1 VVNHSLDCKG
11 TRHTRGVASRILGAL
26 LVLAL
31 LALPACGGGDSASTG
46 TASSN
51 VSGDANPADVQVING
66 WVTALRR
73 GDVKAA
79 AGYFAIPSVAENGPV
94 LLRIRSTEDAI
105 RFNESL
111 PCGARLVRADSAGD
125 FTTATFRLTERP
137 GRGSCGPG
145 IGTVA
150 KTSFVIR
157 GGEITQWR
165 RVGAGGGGGRAPSAT
180 A

>member
-1 VVNHSLDCKG
+1 MPMLKS
-11 TRHTRGVASRILGAL
+11 RAVA
-26 LVLAL
+26 LAMVPLL
-31 LALPACGGGDSASTG
+31 LALAACGGGDSTSTS
-46 TASSN
+46 TATTS
-51 VSGDANPADVQVING
+51 VSGDANPADVQVIDG
-66 WVTALRR
+66 WVTALRH

-94 LLRIRSTEDAI
+94 LLRIRSTEEAV

-111 PCGARLVRADSAGD
+111 PCGARLVRADTAGD

-145 IGTVA
+145 TGTVA

-157 GGEITQWR
+157 DGKITQWR
-165 RVGAGGGGGRAPSAT
+165 RVGVGGGGGRAPSAT

>member
-1 VVNHSLDCKG
+1 MPMLKS
-11 TRHTRGVASRILGAL
+11 RAVALAILPL
-26 LVLAL
+26 L
-31 LALPACGGGDSASTG
+31 LALSACGGGGSTSTS
-46 TASSN
+46 TATTS
-51 VSGDANPADVQVING
+51 VSGDANPADVQVIDG
-66 WVTALRR
+66 WVTALRQ

-94 LLRIRSTEDAI
+94 LLRIRSTEEAV

-111 PCGARLVRADSAGD
+111 PCGARLVRADTAGD

-145 IGTVA
+145 TGTVA

-157 GGEITQWR
+157 DGKITQWR
-165 RVGAGGGGGRAPSAT
+165 RVGVGGGGGRAPSAT

>member
-1 VVNHSLDCKG
+1 MPML
-11 TRHTRGVASRILGAL
+11 TSRAAAL
-26 LVLAL
+26 AMVPLL
-31 LALPACGGGDSASTG
+31 LAVSACGGAGSTSTS
-46 TASSN
+46 TATSS
-51 VSGDANPADVQVING
+51 VSGDANPADVQVIEG
-66 WVTALRR
+66 WVTALRH

-94 LLRIRSTEDAI
+94 LLRIRSTEEAV

-145 IGTVA
+145 TGTVA

-157 GGEITQWR
+157 DGKITQWR
-165 RVGAGGGGGRAPSAT
+165 RVGVGGGGGRAPSAT